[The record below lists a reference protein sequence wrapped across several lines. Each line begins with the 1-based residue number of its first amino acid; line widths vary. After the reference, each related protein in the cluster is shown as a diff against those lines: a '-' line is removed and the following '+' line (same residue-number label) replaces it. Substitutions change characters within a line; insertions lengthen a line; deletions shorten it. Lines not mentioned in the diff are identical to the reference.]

1 MGKALSEDDLAPIEA
16 LLRERPD
23 GLSIRDLAGGSAT
36 EAERRAIHRRIKKL
50 ADQGRVRVEGASR
63 KTRYFSADIPRPPTP
78 VLIHKEEARLDA
90 EGGLFV
96 PVSDAGQILQKL
108 LARPKAERS
117 PAGYNRDFL
126 RAYEPNKTFFLSDRE
141 RKYLAEVGATGMTVQ
156 PAGTYA
162 KQILGRLLI
171 DLSFYSSR
179 LEGNTYSLLDTI
191 SLLEQ
196 GKRAEGKSDEET
208 QMILNHKDAIEF
220 LVDAANDIGF
230 NRHTVLNLHGLLSN
244 NLLADP
250 MASGRLRRK
259 TVGITGSVYEPLQD
273 PHVIEECFGEI
284 LQKAGRI
291 IDPFEQS
298 LFVAIQFPYLQP
310 FEDANKRVSRL
321 AANISFVK
329 GNLSPLSFIDVPTP
343 LYVEAMLAV
352 YELNATELA
361 RDMFVWAYER
371 SARRYAAIRQSLG
384 EPDPFRLRYRDQ
396 LREIVSE
403 IVRDARSKA
412 EASKQI
418 AVYSSRAI
426 PEEDQPLFVDTA
438 ETELVGL
445 HEGNFARYRV
455 RPSEFYAWKAVWESA

>member
-1 MGKALSEDDLAPIEA
+1 MAITEAELAAIEKALQG
-16 LLRERPD
+16 RPD
-23 GLSIRDLAGGSAT
+23 GLSMSDLAGSAASK
-36 EAERRAIHRRIKKL
+36 AERRAMRLRLSKLIEAGRARSQGERRW
-50 ADQGRVRVEGASR
+50 
-63 KTRYFSADIPRPPTP
+63 TRYFATSGGTATRPP
-78 VLIHKEEARLDA
+78 VLLHKEEARLEA

-96 PVSDAGQILQKL
+96 PVSSAGQILQKII
-108 LARPKAERS
+108 ARPKSERA
-117 PAGYNRDFL
+117 PVGYNRDFL
-126 RAYEPNKTFFLSDRE
+126 GAYQPNETFFLSERE

-162 KQILGRLLI
+162 RQILNRLLI
-171 DLSFYSSR
+171 DLSFNSSR

-191 SLLEQ
+191 ALLEQ
-196 GKRAEGKSDEET
+196 GKSAEGKSAEET
-208 QMILNHKDAIEF
+208 QMVLNHKDAIEF

-230 NRHTVLNLHGLLSN
+230 NRHTILNLHGLLSN

-259 TVGITGSVYEPLQD
+259 VVGIGGSVYEPLQD
-273 PHVIEECFGEI
+273 PNVIEECFNEI

-298 LFVAIQFPYLQP
+298 LFVAVQLPYLQP
-310 FEDANKRVSRL
+310 FDDVNKRVSRL
-321 AANISFVK
+321 AANIPFIK
-329 GNLSPLSFIDVPTP
+329 GNFSPISFIDVPET
-343 LYVEAMLAV
+343 LYIEAMLAV

-384 EPDPFRLRYRDQ
+384 EPDPFRLRYREQ
-396 LREIVSE
+396 IREIVSE
-403 IVRDARSKA
+403 IVRSGRTKADASRRVA
-412 EASKQI
+412 AYAST
-418 AVYSSRAI
+418 AI
-426 PEEDQPLFVDTA
+426 PQGDQARFIDVT

-455 RPSEFYAWKAVWESA
+455 RPSEFYTWKTVWESK